1 LARNQGFAC
10 LARACTHVAASL
22 IAY

>member
-10 LARACTHVAASL
+10 LARACAHVAASL